1 MMKFLPLPARA
12 GFAATI
18 AAISLAGCTGSN
30 DELRQW
36 MADTRKEMKP
46 VTPTLAEPKT
56 FEPFIYRDQNEIDPF
71 DPGKVANALKALS
84 TKASSG
90 LAPDLSR
97 RREPL
102 EAYPLDTLT
111 MVGTLQRPNLRYAL
125 VRADNVIY
133 QVKVGNYVGQNFGI
147 ITRIDENEVAV
158 KEIVQDAA
166 GEWVERATT
175 LQLQESK
182 R

>member
-1 MMKFLPLPARA
+1 MMKSLLTLTSI
-12 GFAATI
+12 GI
-18 AAISLAGCTGSN
+18 ASIVLAGCSGSN

-36 MADTRKEMKP
+36 MADTRKEMRP

-56 FEPFIYRDQNEIDPF
+56 FQPFIYHDQTEVDPF
-71 DPGKVANALKALS
+71 DPSKVSNALKALS
-84 TKASSG
+84 AKTNSG
-90 LAPDLSR
+90 MAPDLLR

-102 EAYPLDTLT
+102 EGYPLDTIA

-125 VRADNVIY
+125 LRADNVIY

-147 ITRIDENEVAV
+147 INRIDENGVAIKEV
-158 KEIVQDAA
+158 VQDAA

>member
-1 MMKFLPLPARA
+1 MTPVRQCLMLGASLVA
-12 GFAATI
+12 
-18 AAISLAGCTGSN
+18 LAGCTSSN

-46 VTPTLAEPKT
+46 VTATLAEPKT
-56 FEPFIYRDQNEIDPF
+56 FEPFIYKDQTEIDPF
-71 DPGKVANALKALS
+71 DPGKVTNALRALS
-84 TKASSG
+84 AKSTSG
-90 LAPDLSR
+90 FAPDMSR

-102 EAYPLDTLT
+102 ESYPVDTIT

-125 VRADNVIY
+125 LRADGVIY
-133 QVKVGNYVGQNFGI
+133 QIKVGNYIGQNFGI
-147 ITRIDENEVAV
+147 VTKIDENEVAI
-158 KEIVQDAA
+158 KEVVQDAA

-175 LQLQESK
+175 LQLQENK